1 MDDLLNTA
9 PCGFVEFDD
18 DGTILLV
25 NATLATLLG
34 YTPGDLL
41 GRSMDLVLTPGSR
54 VFHQT
59 HFFPLLKMQGKVDEL
74 YLSLRSRHGE
84 DVPVLANAVRRERA
98 EAVVNDCIVMP
109 MYQRRRYEDELL
121 HAKKAAEKVTIQLG
135 EANRQ
140 LAVMLLEVEKSHAAL
155 QQTET
160 ELMAANARLQELD
173 RLKDE
178 LLAVTS
184 HDLRSPITTIRMATD
199 ILLDERRAARVDRH
213 RYLETISQATR
224 RMLVL
229 SNDLS
234 DLARINTGELQ
245 LEITPVVLSEVAR
258 AAVRELAVKAAGK
271 AITMSVDVAGDEPP
285 VAGDY
290 NRLYQ
295 VISNL
300 LGNAIKFTPEGG
312 QVHIRVRSAPGEVVL
327 EVQDTGI
334 GIPAGQ
340 VAEMFQHFKHASRP
354 GTAGEQ
360 GTGLG
365 LTIVRRLV
373 ELHGGQITVDSEE
386 GRGSTF
392 TIRLPVAGTGV
403 EADRAG

>member
-1 MDDLLNTA
+1 MDELLNTA
-9 PCGFVEFDD
+9 PCGFVEFADD
-18 DGTILLV
+18 STILLV

-34 YTPGDLL
+34 YAPGDLP
-41 GRSMDLVLTPGSR
+41 GRSMDVLLTAGSR
-54 VFHQT
+54 VFYQT
-59 HFFPLLKMQGKVDEL
+59 HIFPLLKMQGRVDEL
-74 YLSLRSRHGE
+74 YLSLRSNNGV
-84 DVPVLANAVRRERA
+84 DVPVLLNAVRRERA
-98 EAVVNDCIVMP
+98 GAVGNDCIVVP

-121 HAKKAAEKVTIQLG
+121 RAKKTAE
-135 EANRQ
+135 EATTQ
-140 LAVMLLEVEKSHAAL
+140 LAGTLLEIEKAHADL
-155 QQTET
+155 QRTES
-160 ELMAANARLQELD
+160 ELVAANARLQQLD

-199 ILLDERRAARVDRH
+199 ILLDEKRAARVDH
-213 RYLETISQATR
+213 KRYLETISQASR

-234 DLARINTGELQ
+234 DLARINTGELE
-245 LEITPVVLSEVAR
+245 LEITPVLLSEVAR
-258 AAVRELAVKAAGK
+258 AAVRELAVTAAAK
-271 AITMSVDVAGDEPP
+271 AITTSVDVAEDESP

-295 VISNL
+295 VVSNL

-312 QVHIRVRSAPGEVVL
+312 HVRIDVQTEPGQVALR
-327 EVQDTGI
+327 VQDTGI
-334 GIPAGQ
+334 GIPAKQ
-340 VAEMFQHFKHASRP
+340 LADMFDHFKQLSRP

-373 ELHGGQITVDSEE
+373 ELHGGQVAVDSEE

-392 TIRLPVAGTGV
+392 TIRLPVAPTGPA
-403 EADRAG
+403 ADRRR

>member
-41 GRSMDLVLTPGSR
+41 GRSMDLLLTPGSR

-271 AITMSVDVAGDEPP
+271 SITMSVDVAGDEPP

-373 ELHGGQITVDSEE
+373 ELHGGQIAVDSEE

-403 EADRAG
+403 EADRVG

>member
-41 GRSMDLVLTPGSR
+41 GRSMDLLLTPGSR

-271 AITMSVDVAGDEPP
+271 SITMSVDVAGDEPP

-312 QVHIRVRSAPGEVVL
+312 QVHIRVRSAPGAVVL

-373 ELHGGQITVDSEE
+373 ELHGGQIAVDSEE

-403 EADRAG
+403 EADRVG

>member
-271 AITMSVDVAGDEPP
+271 SITMSVDVAGDEPP

-373 ELHGGQITVDSEE
+373 ELHGGQIAVDSEE

>member
-9 PCGFVEFDD
+9 PCGFVEFADD
-18 DGTILLV
+18 STILLV

-34 YTPGDLL
+34 YAPGDLAGQSFNVL
-41 GRSMDLVLTPGSR
+41 LTPGSR

-59 HFFPLLKMQGKVDEL
+59 HFFPLLKMQGRVDEL
-74 YLSLRSRHGE
+74 YLSLRSRQGE
-84 DVPVLANAVRRERA
+84 DMPVLANAVRRERA
-98 EAVVNDCIVMP
+98 GGVVNDCVVVP

-121 HAKKAAEKVTIQLG
+121 QAKKAAEGVTAQLA

-140 LAVMLLEVEKSHAAL
+140 LAVMLLEVEKAHAEL

-160 ELMAANARLQELD
+160 ELVAANARLQELD

-184 HDLRSPITTIRMATD
+184 HDLRTPITTIRMATD
-199 ILLDERRAARVDRH
+199 ILLDEKRAARVDH
-213 RYLETISQATR
+213 KRYLETISQATKR
-224 RMLVL
+224 LLIL

-234 DLARINTGELQ
+234 DLARINTGELH
-245 LEITPVVLSEVAR
+245 LELKPVLLSEVAR
-258 AAVRELAVKAAGK
+258 AVVRELTVTAAAK
-271 AITMSVDVAGDEPP
+271 SITVSLDLAGDEPP

-295 VISNL
+295 VVSNL
-300 LGNAIKFTPEGG
+300 LGNAIKFTPTGG
-312 QVHIRVRSAPGEVVL
+312 QVRIRVQPEPGWVGL
-327 EVQDTGI
+327 QVQDTGI

-354 GTAGEQ
+354 GTAGER

-373 ELHGGQITVDSEE
+373 ELHGGQIAVESEE
-386 GRGSTF
+386 GRGTTF
-392 TIRLPVAGTGV
+392 TIRLPVAGPAPARNG
-403 EADRAG
+403 AG

>member
-1 MDDLLNTA
+1 MDELLNTA
-9 PCGFVEFDD
+9 PCGFVEFADD
-18 DGTILLV
+18 STILLV
-25 NATLATLLG
+25 NATLANLLG
-34 YTPGDLL
+34 YAPGDLP
-41 GRSMDLVLTPGSR
+41 GQSMDVLLTPGSR

-74 YLSLRSRHGE
+74 YLSLRSKQGE
-84 DVPVLANAVRRERA
+84 DIPVLTNAVRRERA
-98 EAVVNDCIVMP
+98 GAVVNDCIVVP

-121 HAKKAAEKVTIQLG
+121 HAKKTAEQATTQLA

-140 LAVMLLEVEKSHAAL
+140 LAGTLLQVENAHAAL

-160 ELMAANARLQELD
+160 ELVAANARLQQLD

-199 ILLDERRAARVDRH
+199 ILLDEKRAARVDH
-213 RYLETISQATR
+213 KRYIQTIAQATK

-245 LEITPVVLSEVAR
+245 LEITPVLLSEVAR
-258 AAVRELAVKAAGK
+258 AAVRELAVTAAAK
-271 AITMSVDVAGDEPP
+271 AITTSVDVAEDESP

-295 VISNL
+295 VVSNL

-312 QVHIRVRSAPGEVVL
+312 HVRIDVQTEPGQVALR
-327 EVQDTGI
+327 VQDTGI
-334 GIPAGQ
+334 GIPAKQ
-340 VAEMFQHFKHASRP
+340 LADMFDHFKQLSRP

-373 ELHGGQITVDSEE
+373 ELHGGQVAVDSEE

-392 TIRLPVAGTGV
+392 TIRLPVAPTGPA
-403 EADRAG
+403 ADRRR

>member
-41 GRSMDLVLTPGSR
+41 GRSMDLLLTPGSR

-98 EAVVNDCIVMP
+98 AAVVNDCIVMP

-184 HDLRSPITTIRMATD
+184 HDLRSPITTIRLATD
-199 ILLDERRAARVDRH
+199 IRLDERRAARVDRH

-271 AITMSVDVAGDEPP
+271 SITMSVDVAGDEPP

-312 QVHIRVRSAPGEVVL
+312 QVHIRVRSAPGAVVL

-373 ELHGGQITVDSEE
+373 ELHGGQIAVDSEA

-392 TIRLPVAGTGV
+392 TIRLPVASAGA
-403 EADRAG
+403 EPDRAG

>member
-41 GRSMDLVLTPGSR
+41 GRSMDLLLTPGSR

-59 HFFPLLKMQGKVDEL
+59 HFVPLLKMQGKVDEL

-271 AITMSVDVAGDEPP
+271 SITMSVDVAGDEPP

-373 ELHGGQITVDSEE
+373 ELHGGQIAVDSEE

>member
-41 GRSMDLVLTPGSR
+41 GRSMDLLLTPGSR

-271 AITMSVDVAGDEPP
+271 SITMSVDVAGDEPP

>member
-271 AITMSVDVAGDEPP
+271 SITMSVDVAGDEPP

-373 ELHGGQITVDSEE
+373 ELHGGQIAVDSEE

-403 EADRAG
+403 EADRVG